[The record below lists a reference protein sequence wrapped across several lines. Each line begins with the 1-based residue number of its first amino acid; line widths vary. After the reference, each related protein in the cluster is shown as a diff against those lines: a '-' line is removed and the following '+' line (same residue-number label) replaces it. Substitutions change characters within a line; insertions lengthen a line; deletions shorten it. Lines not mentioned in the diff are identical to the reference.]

1 MLKFASNR
9 SSLAV
14 YLLACSGF
22 IASGAS
28 ANPGVVYNDAIGDI
42 DAGLATG
49 GGTLDL
55 VSMEVSHTATDIQF
69 KLTVNGNI
77 SSTDWGKFMVGIA
90 NNKGYGSANGT
101 STTDGWGRPITMSA
115 NGGMTNWLGA
125 WVDGG
130 GGAENYSHQTQWGL
144 TGATSTSNF
153 GNFAFAAGAQSTIT
167 YGVSIASIGMSI
179 GDTFR
184 FDAYSSGGGGGDSAV
199 DALANPNVA
208 ITSWGQAYDS
218 GTSNS
223 FSYTLAAIPA
233 PGAIALVGLAGFIGT
248 RRRTNHLPASQTRTI
263 SGGRPE

>member
-1 MLKFASNR
+1 MNLRTASCV
-9 SSLAV
+9 AV
-14 YLLACSGF
+14 VAAITSVLQVN
-22 IASGAS
+22 
-28 ANPGVVYNDAIGDI
+28 ANPGVLFNDAIGDI
-42 DAGLATG
+42 DAGISTG

-90 NNKGYGSANGT
+90 NNKGYGT
-101 STTDGWGRPITMSA
+101 STSDGWARPITMSA
-115 NGGMTNWLGA
+115 NGGMTNWFGG

-130 GGAENYSHQTQWGL
+130 GGAENRSNQTSWGL
-144 TGATSTSNF
+144 TGATYNGNF
-153 GNFAFAAGAQSTIT
+153 GNFALAAGAQSTIT

-184 FDAYSSGGGGGDSAV
+184 FDAYSSGGGGNDSAV

-218 GTSNS
+218 GASNS
-223 FSYTLAAIPA
+223 FSYTLTAIPA
-233 PGAIALVGLAGFIGT
+233 PGAIALVGLAGLVA
-248 RRRTNHLPASQTRTI
+248 RRRKA
-263 SGGRPE
+263 